1 MYKNVVPS
9 APENRPFLH
18 RIANLDQLVS
28 LLSVL
33 PDVSFFI
40 KDSHGRFQ
48 ALNRRGCDY
57 CGVASERDAIG
68 KTDFDFFPKRRA
80 QDYVEDDRTV
90 LNSGI
95 AVLNRIEPA
104 PESEGS
110 PHLVVT
116 NKIPLRDA
124 TGNVIGIA
132 GLSRRVEQLRGEA
145 GALRRLA
152 AAVNHLHQH
161 SGQALQSED
170 LARRSGLS
178 LRQLERTF
186 RKLLGTTPHQYLL
199 QIRIERACRLLAES
213 DATVA
218 AIAQECGFYDHAHFI
233 KSFQAAMGVTP
244 SVYRTGRRSQP
255 KAGTPKPR
263 QMRPRRTS

>member
-1 MYKNVVPS
+1 MPKRTDAGS
-9 APENRPFLH
+9 FLH
-18 RIANLDQLVS
+18 QIANLDQLVA

-40 KDSHGRFQ
+40 KDRSGRFQ

-57 CGVASERDAIG
+57 CGVASEREAIG

-80 QDYVEDDRTV
+80 QEYVQDDQEV
-90 LNSGI
+90 LRSGLAI
-95 AVLNRIEPA
+95 LNRIEPA

-110 PHLVVT
+110 PYLVVT

-124 TGNVIGIA
+124 LGTIIGVA
-132 GLSRRVEQLRGEA
+132 GLSRRVDHLRGEA
-145 GALRRLA
+145 DSVRKLA
-152 AAVNHLHQH
+152 AAVDHLHRHCEQPLH
-161 SGQALQSED
+161 SED
-170 LARRSGLS
+170 LARQSGLS

-213 DATVA
+213 DVTVT

-233 KSFQAAMGVTP
+233 RTFQTAMGTTP
-244 SVYRTGRRSQP
+244 SVFRSERRSHPQADQD
-255 KAGTPKPR
+255 KTSIKH
-263 QMRPRRTS
+263 RPRRRP